1 MIANYSF
8 SAPKETKIKSIF
20 KNIFKNT
27 VSSCVLKDV
36 LKLDL
41 KMVFSNRML
50 SFTNQTKDI
59 KEVST

>member
-8 SAPKETKIKSIF
+8 SAPKGININSIF

-27 VSSCVLKDV
+27 VSSCVVKDV

-41 KMVFSNRML
+41 KMVFWNRML